1 LKKKKEKPNTPK
13 GEKKEKVEKKEKPEK
28 VEKVYRPK
36 TAAPETPKEV
46 IEIDDTL
53 FGGPVNVEEKKPKA
67 AESLKKVKAPKTE
80 EKVVESPKVTS
91 ETTSK
96 SGKKTEEPKVEKPES
111 DKKKKQEK
119 KYQKKEK
126 SEKSQE
132 EPKTAAVAQEVKPVS
147 VSSKSSVNRPVASLG
162 TSAEIESLQKL
173 LLAKEKEIG
182 GLKRHI
188 DKQDKKLDEQTK

>member
-1 LKKKKEKPNTPK
+1 MRYSAKCEEFTRRTKE
-13 GEKKEKVEKKEKPEK
+13 
-28 VEKVYRPK
+28 
-36 TAAPETPKEV
+36 
-46 IEIDDTL
+46 
-53 FGGPVNVEEKKPKA
+53 
-67 AESLKKVKAPKTE
+67 
-80 EKVVESPKVTS
+80 
-91 ETTSK
+91 
-96 SGKKTEEPKVEKPES
+96 
-111 DKKKKQEK
+111 KKKKQEK

-126 SEKSQE
+126 SEKSKE

-188 DKQDKKLDEQTK
+188 DKQDKKLDEQTKQNHPLKILFDKYEVKSKIICITAEYENRLSEGKRHIIHLEAYINNIINLLNNDLECLKY